1 MFSIP
6 KQTPAPQNDLEL
18 GKDFMKML
26 KNPLHALYFPANLLW
41 KLARP
46 LVGMSNKKVTDI
58 PSHLANLAARG
69 TINTVTYAKRMAIAG
84 VFNAPVLANAS
95 GDGLTSP
102 RKAGRDLKNS
112 ILNLERPSQDTSST
126 ETA

>member
-6 KQTPAPQNDLEL
+6 KQTPVPQANDLEL

-46 LVGMSNKKVTDI
+46 MVGMSNKKATEV
-58 PSHLANLAARG
+58 PMHLANLAAR
-69 TINTVTYAKRMAIAG
+69 TAINAITFTGRMGIAA
-84 VFNAPVLANAS
+84 VMSAPVLPNAS
-95 GDGLTSP
+95 GEGLASANQM
-102 RKAGRDLKNS
+102 KKNILK
-112 ILNLERPSQDTSST
+112 LERPSQDASSA